1 VIVNE
6 GSAPVVSI
14 IGGFAES
21 RAVSKS
27 LYLQAG
33 VARSP
38 RPFGPAA
45 FELAG
50 LRELR
55 EIRPLKVAIF
65 VQGEAPSN
73 EATNTT
79 SASRYHAALG
89 YTLRVHS
96 L

>member
-1 VIVNE
+1 MIVNDGE
-6 GSAPVVSI
+6 DPVVSI
-14 IGGFAES
+14 MGGFAES

-27 LYLQAG
+27 LYLQAE

-55 EIRPLKVAIF
+55 GIRPLKGAVF
-65 VQGEAPSN
+65 FQG
-73 EATNTT
+73 
-79 SASRYHAALG
+79 
-89 YTLRVHS
+89 
-96 L
+96 